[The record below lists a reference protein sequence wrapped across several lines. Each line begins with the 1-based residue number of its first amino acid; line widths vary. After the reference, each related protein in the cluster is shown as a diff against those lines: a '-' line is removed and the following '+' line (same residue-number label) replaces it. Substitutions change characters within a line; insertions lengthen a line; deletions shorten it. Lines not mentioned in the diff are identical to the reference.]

1 MDYSGNANQT
11 GTTDVNDAQ
20 FVYNVY
26 NAVYESFEAASR
38 AQLLAADV
46 NGDKTVNVSDAAAIV
61 SIILK

>member
-1 MDYSGNANQT
+1 MRVFAALCENHAPDSRSV
-11 GTTDVNDAQ
+11 TDGDCLK
-20 FVYNVY
+20 
-26 NAVYESFEAASR
+26 AASR